1 MSGKVEEKDSITC
14 LEEFCPN
21 KSSDDV
27 MAALET
33 ANGNIN
39 EAAQYLLGEQPE
51 QIFSTDHMEFSPFS
65 TADSAFFETG
75 QEVSIQKVLK
85 NHAEKVIDTCNDQK
99 LEVEREEIWRSCL
112 AFYKMGLKDTDR
124 LKKNLFVEFIGS
136 GEQGI
141 DCGALKLE
149 FFNLC
154 MEEARLRLFEG
165 DPNKLIPRRGIGS
178 KGIQFEIAGAL
189 IAHSVLQG
197 GPGFPYLAEWFVDL
211 LFEDETSNT
220 VCLISKDDIPKNAM
234 TEKLFNFVEKLDSS
248 INQQAIDEIL
258 DNDPQKEAFWEIINA
273 SEWSSTEAI
282 TMQNK
287 ALLIQELITNELMQK
302 RMYQVIFFRKGLA
315 VLNFFPILKKH
326 KDQAKALLCYQASV
340 ITAEQFKSLLL
351 PKGDQ
356 THAEK
361 QAYTWF
367 LDYIQGVKD
376 DTCPEGKL
384 NTILKFVTGL
394 WTVPPTRE
402 SLQISVEFLEDD
414 DTEIYPKATACAAIL
429 RLPTVHSSRNGF
441 FTRMD
446 QGLSFG
452 HAGFAE
458 L

>member
-1 MSGKVEEKDSITC
+1 MRPLTKPPQQVYLNTVQHLMTDIYKVEEKDSITC
-14 LEEFCPN
+14 LEELCPN

-75 QEVSIQKVLK
+75 QENLLAVENRESIVVHSSW
-85 NHAEKVIDTCNDQK
+85 NSSTYV
-99 LEVEREEIWRSCL
+99 W
-112 AFYKMGLKDTDR
+112 
-124 LKKNLFVEFIGS
+124 KK
-136 GEQGI
+136 Q
-141 DCGALKLE
+141 
-149 FFNLC
+149 
-154 MEEARLRLFEG
+154 RLRLFEG

-248 INQQAIDEIL
+248 INQQAIEEIL

-302 RMYQVIFFRKGLA
+302 RMYQVISFRKGLA

-326 KDQAKALLCYQASV
+326 KDQAKTLLCYQASV

-367 LDYIQGVKD
+367 LDNIQESEGVKD
-376 DTCPEGKL
+376 DTFPEGKL